1 MENCVWSILNAS
13 NIFVAGH
20 GRRIKFENIDEKNA
34 AIEKLLSG
42 VGVLQSHGLPHE
54 IFLEKN
60 MV

>member
-1 MENCVWSILNAS
+1 LNAS

-54 IFLEKN
+54 IFLEKK